1 MRRQES
7 SESHVLFINS
17 DQLEESRQALSAYD
31 FLDDEV
37 LAYASDENETSF
49 VEETNG
55 RLTVVYQLLDY
66 QEVSITKGDIPR
78 IRPMTFVVADQKL
91 VILYNQQTKRL
102 LDAVTDSVDMTQ
114 APKHILFQYLTLFTK
129 GYFHLMEDL
138 TKERDHLIQDLRKR
152 PTKRNL
158 KGLANLQSG
167 SVYVMMGS
175 KQNSDMLADFEKLPS
190 FEASDAEVKEQLR
203 DTQIEARQLS
213 NMISLHARILEQL
226 ASSYNNVLSNNL
238 NENVTTLTIISI
250 GISILA
256 TVTSFYGMNV
266 KLPFAKHDPVWAI
279 ILLVT
284 SLVAIVAIF
293 VMIRYVKKE
302 HDHSM

>member
-1 MRRQES
+1 MSRQES

-66 QEVSITKGDIPR
+66 QEVSITKG
-78 IRPMTFVVADQKL
+78 
-91 VILYNQQTKRL
+91 L

-175 KQNSDMLADFEKLPS
+175 KQNSDMISDFEKLPS
-190 FEASDAEVKEQLR
+190 FEASDDQVKEQLR